1 MNEQTSIS
9 TTDEHVPN
17 SITYNEFYKS
27 IESLLDT
34 TNNNSS
40 SSTTD
45 NGSLI
50 PIHTILPFMIK
61 SGSSAIYSLEEE
73 KNI

>member
-9 TTDEHVPN
+9 TTDEHLPN
-17 SITYNEFYKS
+17 SITYEQFYKS
-27 IESLLDT
+27 IELLFDT
-34 TNNNSS
+34 TNNNS

-50 PIHTILPFMIK
+50 PIHTILPFTIK
-61 SGSSAIYSLEEE
+61 PNSSAIYHVEEE
-73 KNI
+73 INI